1 MTSLTYEIYDPTD
14 YTVKESGFSTL
25 EAVQTRVKELK
36 EPYKAAG
43 LYFPWSYRAVYTP
56 IAPKED
62 GAKSYVEWYKTNK
75 QWASTH

>member
-56 IAPKED
+56 IASKED
-62 GAKSYVEWYKTNK
+62 GAKSYVEWYKNPEHRK
-75 QWASTH
+75 AIH

>member
-1 MTSLTYEIYDPTD
+1 MTSLTYEIYDSSD
-14 YTVKESGFSTL
+14 YTVKESGFTSL
-25 EAVQTRVKELK
+25 DEVRARVKELK
-36 EPYKAAG
+36 EPYKVAG

-62 GAKSYVEWYKTNK
+62 NAKSYVEWYKTNK

>member
-1 MTSLTYEIYDPTD
+1 MTSLTYEIYDSSD
-14 YTVKESGFSTL
+14 YTVKESGFATL
-25 EAVQTRVKELK
+25 EAVQSRIAELK

-43 LYFPWSYRAVYTP
+43 LYFPWSYRAVYTS

>member
-1 MTSLTYEIYDPTD
+1 MTSLTYEIYDPYD
-14 YTVKESGFSTL
+14 YTVKESGFTSL
-25 EAVQTRVKELK
+25 DEVQARVKELK
-36 EPYKAAG
+36 EPYTAAG

-62 GAKSYVEWYKTNK
+62 NAKSYVEWYKTNK